1 MGQVAPVKPG
11 GERPWRPQMTEQER
25 RVGMVFF
32 ALYLTVFPF
41 LVGGVVRVLDERLEL
56 LPSAVQSNAIYYTLI
71 LLMLVAVF
79 WDFLRHAA
87 VIFRE
92 NYRASFFAFGAGF
105 FAALLSTCLV
115 GLIPLPVDNLA
126 IVEYKTLFRTTP
138 LATWA
143 VAGLLKPVVEELLY
157 RGLFFSSIRQGNRAW
172 AYVLS
177 AGLFALAA
185 VWQHTLFSGNPAY
198 LLVIIQYLPL
208 GAVLCWSY
216 DVSGSVYVPI
226 ALRVTVQTL
235 FLILA
240 AMTPGAVLPMGV

>member
-41 LVGGVVRVLDERLEL
+41 LVGGVVRVLDEQLEL

-92 NYRASFFAFGAGF
+92 NYRVSLFAFGAGF

-115 GLIPLPVDNLA
+115 GLIPLPESNLV
-126 IVEYKTLFRTTP
+126 IVEYKALFLTTP
-138 LATWA
+138 AATWA
-143 VAGLLKPVVEELLY
+143 VAGVLKPAVEELLY
-157 RGLFFSSIRQGNRAW
+157 RGLFFGSIRRGSRMW

-177 AGLFALAA
+177 VGLFALCT
-185 VWQHTLFSGNPAY
+185 VWQHVLFSGDPAY
-198 LLVIIQYLPL
+198 LLVLIQYIPL

-216 DVSGSVYVPI
+216 DISGSVYVPI

-235 FLILA
+235 FLIFA
-240 AMTPGAVLPMGV
+240 AMTPGAPLPMGV